1 MAYDADLDLLYIGVG
16 NGSPWNHTYRSEG
29 VGDNL
34 FLASIVALDPDDGS
48 YRWHYQTS
56 PGETWDHTAT
66 QQIVLADLEIG
77 GQPRRVVMQA
87 PKNGFFYVLDAAT
100 GELIS
105 ANNFTEVSWATRID
119 LESGRPV
126 ETPTARYNETGEPFR
141 SLQNP
146 NGAHTWHSMSYS
158 PETGLVYIPIHS
170 ANFVYGHAADW
181 APGEMRSNLGADF
194 SGNAPADAGDAARIL
209 ASAQGRL
216 IAWDPLTQ
224 SEVWRS
230 ERAGQANGGALSTA
244 GGLVFQGT
252 GSGEFLAMDA
262 ATGETLWSYPT
273 QTGVLAAPVSYAV
286 DGTEYVAIV
295 VGSGGSW
302 GVVGGD
308 MNIKGNDLPNI
319 SRVLVYALGGTAE
332 LPPPPARPERN
343 LAPPRATASPQTVAQ
358 GGAAYDTLCGGCH
371 GVAAINLGIL
381 PDLRYSAALGSDVAW
396 RNIVL
401 GGTLEDGGMASFAP
415 VLDEEQAD
423 AIRAFVVARANQ
435 DMAAVE

>member
-1 MAYDADLDLLYIGVG
+1 
-16 NGSPWNHTYRSEG
+16 
-29 VGDNL
+29 
-34 FLASIVALDPDDGS
+34 
-48 YRWHYQTS
+48 
-56 PGETWDHTAT
+56 
-66 QQIVLADLEIG
+66 
-77 GQPRRVVMQA
+77 
-87 PKNGFFYVLDAAT
+87 
-100 GELIS
+100 
-105 ANNFTEVSWATRID
+105 
-119 LESGRPV
+119 
-126 ETPTARYNETGEPFR
+126 
-141 SLQNP
+141 
-146 NGAHTWHSMSYS
+146 
-158 PETGLVYIPIHS
+158 
-170 ANFVYGHAADW
+170 
-181 APGEMRSNLGADF
+181 
-194 SGNAPADAGDAARIL
+194 
-209 ASAQGRL
+209 L

-415 VLDEEQAD
+415 VLDEEQAE